1 MQVKG
6 RSSHAGAAPELGR
19 NALIELA
26 YQLQQTRDVA
36 KSVPGSQLNWTMA
49 KGGDVGN
56 QIPELASA
64 YGDVR
69 VTANGAAQKL
79 QTALQEKVNAGHLVP
94 DTQTTVTME
103 EGRPAYV
110 ADARAKELAK
120 RAATGLCGTRRPL
133 AAVDPRHGGG
143 TDAGYAGARARRWCW
158 RASACLAS
166 ATTLATNTW
175 SSIRSCRVCI

>member
-1 MQVKG
+1 
-6 RSSHAGAAPELGR
+6 
-19 NALIELA
+19 
-26 YQLQQTRDVA
+26 LQQTRDVA

-120 RAATGLCGTRRPL
+120 RAQQVYAELDGRSLLLIPGT
-133 AAVDPRHGGG
+133 GGG
-143 TDAGYAGARARRWCW
+143 TDAGYAGRSGKAVVLESFGLSGFGYHARDEYVE
-158 RASACLAS
+158 LD
-166 ATTLATNTW
+166 
-175 SSIRSCRVCI
+175 SIVPRLYLMTRMLQEIGKN